1 MLAGVSMP
9 GKEFDEYELP
19 RLPDEPE
26 GWRELQKKARNAQ
39 SLKELDAILAE
50 MNRLLAECEKKAA
63 AAEAPPASTQPGEE
77 NEKRTTGEK

>member
-1 MLAGVSMP
+1 MP
-9 GKEFDEYELP
+9 GREPDETDPP

-50 MNRLLAECEKKAA
+50 MNQLLAECEKKAA
-63 AAEAPPASTQPGEE
+63 AAEAPPSAVPRGD
-77 NEKRTTGEK
+77 EKQTTGEK